1 MAGTINSLG
10 IGSGVLTADVIDQLK
25 ENDKKLTV
33 DPIQDKIT
41 LNEQKSQ
48 ALDLLNSLMTTL
60 KGSTSM
66 LSDDTMFSKR
76 YVGGNNSGVEVS
88 ANDGVDVQNFS
99 ISNVSLAKESVQ
111 QSGTFD
117 SSTAVITNGSGTA
130 NLNIDGT
137 NYSIDYYSG
146 MSLED
151 FRDKINEVAG
161 DAVTASILQVGD
173 NEYSLVLKS
182 DKTGTNQDITLTDNS
197 GNLDTNLINK
207 TYKSDTYSASNA
219 QIASSS
225 GSMTINV
232 GGVSSTIDYTDGMT
246 LEDLKNAINND
257 ETLKDVAVANIVEE
271 SDGNFK
277 LIINPIGS
285 EDGADVTITDNDSGL
300 DAGITSNASNT
311 SGGMSEVQTAKDATF
326 TYNGIDL
333 TRSSN
338 EFDDVIVGV
347 NIKLLEDNA
356 SANISINQ
364 DTQAVKDEL
373 QNFVNSYN
381 SMLSELNDMTLA
393 DKEEGKVG
401 IFNGD
406 SSIRNLGRELT
417 RIIMS
422 VDDKGNSLT
431 QFGIDINQDG
441 TLSFKPSDF
450 DAKMDEDPQN
460 VQEFFAGKTTFDDYG
475 NENVVNGVFD
485 NLNNKLNDYVGLNGS
500 FSILTQGLQ
509 KEHSSL
515 EDNYERSL
523 KLLNARYDSMTQQ
536 FIEYDAIISNLNNQ
550 FAALQQQIDMAV
562 NAKN

>member
-500 FSILTQGLQ
+500 FSILTEGLQ